1 MKAML
6 CKRDKIIAYEKRL
19 EAIIVSRNEEDLEQL
34 CFDIELDQ
42 TWVKFWP
49 KDVFDFCMNALNDKR
64 IRAMSEGYS
73 FIFIMNNDFDKIKYK
88 YKRLLLNF
96 IMTRCESFTD
106 EMLRHTTSDLIAWQL
121 HPKKS
126 VKIFYKWLCSNSPY
140 KLHMAFVGFDILLRS
155 SSLLN
160 QKDISRVQQYII
172 AADSKLE
179 EQSRQAGIWPCSLTP
194 TARCPPSPSTTS
206 GTNRS
211 LKNLR
216 MITTIWGTNHEQQ
229 VGSGVRR

>member
-6 CKRDKIIAYEKRL
+6 CKKDKIIAYGKRL

-49 KDVFDFCMNALNDKR
+49 KDVFDFCMNALKDKR
-64 IRAMSEGYS
+64 IHEMSNA
-73 FIFIMNNDFDKIKYK
+73 FIFIIIIQNDFDKIKYK
-88 YKRLLLNF
+88 CKRLLLNF

-106 EMLRHTTSDLIAWQL
+106 EMLRHATSDLIARQL

-126 VKIFYKWLCSNSPY
+126 VKIFYKWLCSDSPY
-140 KLHMAFVGFDILLRS
+140 KLHMAFVGFDILLRKS
-155 SSLLN
+155 SPLN
-160 QKDISRVQQYII
+160 QKDIPRVQQYII

-179 EQSRQAGIWPCSLTP
+179 EQSREA
-194 TARCPPSPSTTS
+194 S
-206 GTNRS
+206 G
-211 LKNLR
+211 
-216 MITTIWGTNHEQQ
+216 HAH
-229 VGSGVRR
+229 